1 MNQKGVIHL
10 ALPLILLLFVAV
22 LTFVVLIY
30 FGIIKN
36 PLKTLTVPGVKKEPT
51 VSLQNQYQNPFDK
64 STQYV
69 NPFASYKNPFDALK
83 K

>member
-10 ALPLILLLFVAV
+10 ALPLFLLLFMAV
-22 LTFVVLIY
+22 LTFVFLIY

-36 PLKTLTVPGVKKEPT
+36 PLNTLPVPGVKKEPT

-64 STQYV
+64 SSQYV